1 MEDADILIVII
12 SMAAIFNDY
21 GGGDRL
27 GESSSSGRSG
37 LVGVWVRIEMYGV
50 SIS

>member
-1 MEDADILIVII
+1 MEDADIPIATT
-12 SMAAIFNDY
+12 SMAAISNDH

-37 LVGVWVRIEMYGV
+37 LVGVWVRIEMHGA